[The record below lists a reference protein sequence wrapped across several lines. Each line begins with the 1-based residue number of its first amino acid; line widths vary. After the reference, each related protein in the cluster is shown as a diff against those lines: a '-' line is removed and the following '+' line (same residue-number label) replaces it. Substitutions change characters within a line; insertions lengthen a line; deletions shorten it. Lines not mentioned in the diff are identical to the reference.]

1 VTAASSQDRNFT
13 SLQFPKIMLHLQN

>member
-13 SLQFPKIMLHLQN
+13 SLQFPKIMLHLQH